1 MKKIKLKCKK
11 KTDEI
16 NKFNNELNKQNQEIK
31 KK

>member
-11 KTDEI
+11 KIDKI
-16 NKFNNELNKQNQEIK
+16 NKFNSELNKQNQEIK